1 MRRGLAWALTLPF
14 VLLGTQA
21 AHALAYEL
29 VYPQAHARILLA
41 TGHSYLTYLPLALAL
56 AGAVALAA
64 LCVAAVDA
72 ARGRPARKLP
82 AWAFAL
88 LPPAMF
94 VAQEVLEL
102 SLHSGTFGWRALLA
116 PTFVPGLLLQLPIA
130 LAAYIAARLLL
141 RTAEHIGSALARP
154 RGARPTLQLIA
165 PLAASTLRARVLV
178 AGRSAR
184 GPPPGRRDL
193 MPY

>member
-29 VYPQAHARILLA
+29 VYPQAHSRILLA
-41 TGHSYLTYLPLALAL
+41 TGHGYLTYLPLALAL

-102 SLHSGTFGWRALLA
+102 SLHTGTLGWRALLA
-116 PTFVPGLLLQLPIA
+116 PTFLPGLALQLPVA
-130 LAAYIAARLLL
+130 LAAYLAARLLL
-141 RTAEHIGSALARP
+141 HTAEQVGSALARP
-154 RGARPTLQLIA
+154 RATRLVLQLVV
-165 PLAASTLRARVLV
+165 PPAAATLRARALV
-178 AGRSAR
+178 AGCSSR
-184 GPPPGRRDL
+184 GPPLGPVAI
-193 MPY
+193 

>member
-21 AHALAYEL
+21 AHAVAYEL

-72 ARGRPARKLP
+72 ARRRPARKLP

-102 SLHSGTFGWRALLA
+102 SLHSGTFGWRALTA
-116 PTFVPGLLLQLPIA
+116 PTFMPGLLLQLPIA
-130 LAAYIAARLLL
+130 LAAYVAARALL
-141 RTAEHIGSALARP
+141 RTAERIGGALAPPRRP
-154 RGARPTLQLIA
+154 RLISQLVT
-165 PLAASTLRARVLV
+165 PPAASTLRPRVLV
-178 AGRSAR
+178 DGRSSR
-184 GPPPGRRDL
+184 GPPPG
-193 MPY
+193 PVAT

>member
-29 VYPQAHARILLA
+29 VYPQAHVRILLA
-41 TGHSYLTYLPLALAL
+41 AGHGYLTYLPLVLAL

-64 LCVAAVDA
+64 LCAAAVDA

-102 SLHSGTFGWRALLA
+102 SLRTGTFGWQALLA
-116 PTFVPGLLLQLPIA
+116 PTFIPGLALQLPIA
-130 LAAYIAARLLL
+130 LVAYIAARLLL
-141 RTAEHIGSALARP
+141 RAAEHVGSALGQP
-154 RGARPTLQLIA
+154 RAVRFFVQLVA
-165 PLAASTLRARVLV
+165 PPAASTLRVRDVV
-178 AGRSAR
+178 AGCSSR
-184 GPPPGRRDL
+184 GPPGPVAI
-193 MPY
+193 

>member
-29 VYPQAHARILLA
+29 VFPQAHMRVLLA
-41 TGHSYLTYLPLALAL
+41 TGHGYLTYLPLVLGL

-102 SLHSGTFGWRALLA
+102 SFRTGTFGWHALLA
-116 PTFVPGLLLQLPIA
+116 PTFIPGLALQLPIA

-141 RTAEHIGSALARP
+141 RTAERVGGALSRTRTIRLASDLVLSPAAATLRP
-154 RGARPTLQLIA
+154 RA
-165 PLAASTLRARVLV
+165 VV
-178 AGRSAR
+178 AGCSSR
-184 GPPPGRRDL
+184 GPPVGPVAT
-193 MPY
+193 

>member
-21 AHALAYEL
+21 AHALAYQL
-29 VYPQAHARILLA
+29 VYPQAHVRILLA
-41 TGHSYLTYLPLALAL
+41 TGHGYLTYLPLVLAL
-56 AGAVALAA
+56 AGAVAIAA
-64 LCVAAVDA
+64 LCAAAVDA

-102 SLHSGTFGWRALLA
+102 SLHTGTLGWHALLA
-116 PTFVPGLLLQLPIA
+116 PTFLPGLALQLPIA
-130 LAAYIAARLLL
+130 LAAYITARLLL
-141 RTAEHIGSALARP
+141 RTAVGVGSALGRP
-154 RGARPTLQLIA
+154 RAARLAPQLVES
-165 PLAASTLRARVLV
+165 PAAAALRARALV
-178 AGRSAR
+178 AGCSSR
-184 GPPPGRRDL
+184 GPPGPVAI
-193 MPY
+193 